1 MKSPRTP
8 ASRHS
13 QNSGVVLIVVMVM
26 LVIIGFM
33 SVAVMRGAMNS
44 DQISNNNRAQIQAS
58 EAAQLA
64 LRFCEAEIIK
74 GTSTLITIA
83 ASPVTAAKPTAQP
96 LWKSKDLWTSTTPG
110 SAVEIPADAL
120 KTSNMSNILKRP
132 QCLAEYADAT
142 VTSPIVLTARG
153 FSADYSENS
162 TTNKITSGSVVWLQ
176 STFVISQNPS
186 P

>member
-1 MKSPRTP
+1 MRSPRISS
-8 ASRHS
+8 SRRLKH
-13 QNSGVVLIVVMVM
+13 SGVVLIVVMVM

-64 LRFCEAEIIK
+64 LRYCEAEI
-74 GTSTLITIA
+74 SNPAFITIA
-83 ASPVTAAKPTAQP
+83 ASPVTAAKPTAPP

-120 KTSNMSNILKRP
+120 KTSGMPDILKRP
-132 QCLAEYADAT
+132 QCLAEYASAT
-142 VTSPIVLTARG
+142 APSPIVLTARG
-153 FSADYSENS
+153 FSADYSEDSN
-162 TTNKITSGSVVWLQ
+162 TKKITSGSVVWLQ
-176 STFVISQNPS
+176 STFVLS
-186 P
+186 PKKP